1 MMYQSIFSRE
11 FILFYGETLTY
22 YITVEHKD
30 TVTETNKITVA
41 MPNIDRKGRSRYQMI
56 NQMMAANI
64 LGKEA
69 VLKETVRKYL
79 QAEKVSEELF
89 PLIK

>member
-1 MMYQSIFSRE
+1 
-11 FILFYGETLTY
+11 
-22 YITVEHKD
+22 
-30 TVTETNKITVA
+30 

-69 VLKETVRKYL
+69 VLKETVRKNL